1 MIANYKNKGIPPS
14 AGFIMGMSAKEARA
28 WDLTEAYR
36 MREYDAMATVMI
48 MSMLYYLATNEKDP
62 HGAVRLRQDWEGMV
76 RVRAEARAALR
87 ELSSGAD
94 YTLQATGKNVEDY
107 YMMEELRKK
116 GVNLTQ
122 WEDSTQIDPKTGEV
136 TFGPWEHPKGGR
148 RA

>member
-1 MIANYKNKGIPPS
+1 MTANYKPRVNTAYFP
-14 AGFIMGMSAKEARA
+14 GMTLKEAKA
-28 WDLTEAYR
+28 WDLVEKYR
-36 MREYDAMATVMI
+36 MQEYDAVMTAMI

-94 YTLQATGKNVEDY
+94 YKLEATGKNVEDY

-116 GVNLTQ
+116 GVNLNE
-122 WEDSTQIDPKTGEV
+122 WENSTKIDPKTGKI
-136 TFGPWEHPKGGR
+136 TFGPWTPPKGGR
-148 RA
+148 R